1 MGLAIDEGQEK
12 HAVCAHNLKNPCTV
26 LQIDVPLHR
35 QKERKGSEC
44 RLIS

>member
-1 MGLAIDEGQEK
+1 MIDLNQEK

-26 LQIDVPLHR
+26 LRIDVPLHR
-35 QKERKGSEC
+35 QKERNGSES